1 MAKTLTARLD
11 EKSQKELERLSKN
24 LSKTESE
31 IIRESI
37 HLMATTYLAA
47 SNGRL
52 NFIGLGEFSSG
63 ITDLA
68 SNKKHLDDFG
78 L

>member
-11 EKSQKELERLSKN
+11 DQSQRDLARLSKN

-31 IIRESI
+31 VVRESI
-37 HLMATTYLAA
+37 HLMAVTHLAGSKGKA
-47 SNGRL
+47 V
-52 NFIGLGEFSSG
+52 FIGLGKFSSG
-63 ITDLA
+63 RKDLA

-78 L
+78 K

>member
-11 EKSQKELERLSKN
+11 DQSQKDLARLSKN

-31 IIRESI
+31 VVRESI
-37 HLMATTYLAA
+37 HLMAVTYLAG
-47 SNGRL
+47 SKGKSE
-52 NFIGLGEFSSG
+52 FIGLGKFSSG
-63 ITDLA
+63 LKDLG

-78 L
+78 Q